1 MLFLAVFCGFFAEY
15 QLEHKIE
22 KDREKQYIQS
32 LVEDLATDT
41 TSLQLV
47 IDNFRNRDLHL
58 DTLLT
63 LYPFLATGYNNSLHR
78 NLSAIS
84 GFADFV
90 KADRTM
96 QQLKN
101 SGGMRLIRNKKAADG
116 ITEYDLMS
124 KDLDI
129 DVTALSL
136 VFSQVLATRYE
147 IIDSAALAN
156 DLKTKTVAEM
166 ESGGKNY
173 LLKADKQS
181 LGKWNNEIREFKLI
195 CRLVMLSEQKLKK
208 KAIELI
214 GLLRKQY
221 HLE

>member
-15 QLEHKIE
+15 QLEHRIE
-22 KDREKQYIQS
+22 KDRERQYIQS
-32 LVEDLATDT
+32 LVEDLSTDT

-47 IDNFRNRDLHL
+47 IDNFKKRDLDV

-63 LYPFLATGYNNSLHR
+63 LYPLLATGYNNTLHR
-78 NLSAIS
+78 KLGAVT

-116 ITEYDLMS
+116 ITEYDLMN

-136 VFSQVLATRYE
+136 VFNQILSTRYE

-156 DLKTKTVAEM
+156 DVKTKTVAEM
-166 ESGGKNY
+166 EAGGKNY
-173 LLKADKQS
+173 LLKTDKQS
-181 LGKWNNEIREFKLI
+181 LGKWNNEMREFRFL
-195 CRLVMLSEQKLKK
+195 CRKVMRTEQTLKT

-214 GLLRKQY
+214 GLLREQY
-221 HLE
+221 RYR